1 MTTALIPIVAL
12 RGRAPA
18 TATLIL
24 AFCLGTFVYPL
35 SGNWVRGGGWLGA
48 LGNNLLL
55 GHGFVDF
62 GGAGTVH
69 LVAAGFALASL
80 VVWVPRRQ
88 RRSLQSQSLITGR
101 LPLLAVVGSLFVL
114 GGSIGWLWSNPLQM
128 STLDEMALMRGSV
141 NCILFASGG
150 MLVPLA
156 YTWFVTGRSE
166 PLMSTRGLAAGVVAG
181 LAVGPF
187 VSPGIAFLI
196 GLLAGATVPF
206 VTYLVDGLLHLD
218 DATGAITVS
227 GLPAMVGLL
236 LLGLF
241 ADGST
246 GQGWQM
252 TGLDSYLGVTGQGVS
267 GLFTARGYQM
277 DFPGQM
283 QAQIIG
289 VLALGLWGF
298 LTGMVLSIPLG
309 LLLHGLL
316 GSSGMN
322 AEPSLMPGEPGIA
335 PVSQTTAGSAGRL
348 IKK

>member
-1 MTTALIPIVAL
+1 
-12 RGRAPA
+12 
-18 TATLIL
+18 
-24 AFCLGTFVYPL
+24 
-35 SGNWVRGGGWLGA
+35 GGGWLGA

-69 LVAAGFALASL
+69 LVAAGFALAAL

-141 NCILFASGG
+141 NCILFAAGG

-187 VSPGIAFLI
+187 VSPGIAFFI

-206 VTYLVDGLLHLD
+206 ATYLVDGLLHLD
-218 DATGAITVS
+218 DATGAVTVS

-252 TGLDSYLGVTGQGVS
+252 TGVDSYLGVSGQGVS

-289 VLALGLWGF
+289 VVALGLWGF
-298 LTGMVLSIPLG
+298 LAGMALSIPLG

-316 GSSGMN
+316 RSSGMT
-322 AEPSLMPGEPGIA
+322 AEPPLMPGDPGIA
-335 PVSQTTAGSAGRL
+335 PVSQATAGSSGRL
-348 IKK
+348 VKK